1 MVTSRI
7 QASGLEQSSL
17 GHGLGPSG
25 LVNIPG
31 NHISPLGFV
40 WKNDAIGNL
49 TIDCNAGGIMPQELI
64 DVITLESHPCI
75 SQLISGALQ

>member
-1 MVTSRI
+1 MALDRPASLTSLAI
-7 QASGLEQSSL
+7 IYQ
-17 GHGLGPSG
+17 
-25 LVNIPG
+25 
-31 NHISPLGFV
+31 SPLGFV